1 MLELIEQTFEK
12 LGTRTPTMQE
22 YWQAIKNR
30 QLAFKTKHS
39 YECFFYQGEDYINLY
54 KK

>member
-1 MLELIEQTFEK
+1 MRDQITNDQMLELIEQTFEK

-30 QLAFKTKHS
+30 
-39 YECFFYQGEDYINLY
+39 
-54 KK
+54 